1 MKILR
6 LLTSVGL
13 LGFILLGVFSCKKDS
28 VEDPYQG
35 RLIRVKHYFSI
46 QDTIVRAIQ
55 EYQYDSK
62 NRLKAIESE
71 GSTVKYEYNANNQL
85 IGKYYI
91 QSNPDFNDTITYIYK
106 DGKLV
111 VELQPSNRANST
123 YFKII
128 KTTYEYEDEKL
139 VKRKIYRD
147 SLFQEL
153 RVFEYKD
160 NLLKKE
166 SVYYDSLGID
176 LHYITN
182 HHYDDHNKL
191 AVSSKAYATATY
203 MAWFQSIYYFYNE
216 HGDLDLEYSE
226 QSDQISAGITYC
238 RRYEY
243 Y

>member
-1 MKILR
+1 MKSTVLY
-6 LLTSVGL
+6 LLFALVFL
-13 LGFILLGVFSCKKDS
+13 IFFSCEKESED
-28 VEDPYQG
+28 DPYTG
-35 RLIRVKHYFSI
+35 RIKRVKHYFSV

-55 EYQYDSK
+55 EFQYDSK
-62 NRLKAIESE
+62 NRLMAIESE
-71 GSTVKYEYNANNQL
+71 GSTVKYEYNDNNQL

-111 VELQPSNRANST
+111 VELQHSNRANST
-123 YFKII
+123 FFQTI

-139 VKRKIYRD
+139 VKRKVYRD

-160 NLLKKE
+160 DLLKKE
-166 SVYYDSLGID
+166 SVYYDSLGIN
-176 LHYITN
+176 LHYITS

-191 AVSSKAYATATY
+191 AVSSKAYTTATY